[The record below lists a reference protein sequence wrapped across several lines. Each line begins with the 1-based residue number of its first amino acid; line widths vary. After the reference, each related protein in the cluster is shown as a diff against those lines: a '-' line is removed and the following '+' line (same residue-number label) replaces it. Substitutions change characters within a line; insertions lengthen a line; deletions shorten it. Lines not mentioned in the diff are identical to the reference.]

1 MFWNQASSKE
11 LAKLRQENAEL
22 KAKVEKD
29 TMYIELLHGVKE
41 VAELQRT
48 YAMTQMEEQGRL
60 YHLWVDGAKTLDAIR
75 QAVALSSEKLGG
87 QHAALTESVSSFD
100 QIHVLLSHI
109 ATSLAHIDDRTQD
122 ACQAVEAL
130 SSHGDDIVGFVSEI
144 QTISEQT
151 NLLALNAAIEAARAG
166 EQGRGFA
173 VVADEVRALAK
184 KSADASSEI
193 TNLVAAITSQ
203 TQAVSGQIND
213 MGKSTQSLSEQT
225 DAVKSIIADIT
236 DVSKN
241 MFRVIQGSSH
251 TSFLQTVKLDHEVW
265 KSEVYRYIWKLSQK
279 ESIDEFKDHTH
290 CRLGH
295 WYYEGEGRSY
305 QNVASFR
312 AIESPH
318 KLVHQ
323 YGLAALSAHEK
334 GDDSEV
340 MAHLEKMEEASKE
353 VISLL
358 TDLERDILE
367 MDVTLPTLG
376 SAGATDEEEI
386 DLF

>member
-1 MFWNQASSKE
+1 MFWNRTARRELEHLRKE
-11 LAKLRQENAEL
+11 NQEL
-22 KAKVEKD
+22 KAQAEKD
-29 TMYIELLHGVKE
+29 AMYIELMHGVKE

-48 YAMTQMEEQGRL
+48 YAMAQMSEQDRL
-60 YHLWVDGAKTLDAIR
+60 YKLWVDGAKTLDTIR
-75 QAVALSSEKLGG
+75 LAVAVSSEKLGE
-87 QHAALTESVSSFD
+87 QHSALTESVSSFD

-109 ATSLAHIDDRTQD
+109 ASSLAHIDDRTQD

-130 SSHGDDIVGFVSEI
+130 SSHGDNIVGFVSEI

-173 VVADEVRALAK
+173 VVADEVRALAQ

-193 TNLVAAITSQ
+193 TNLVAAITNQ

-213 MGKSTQSLSEQT
+213 MGKSTQNLSEQT
-225 DAVKSIIADIT
+225 DSVKSIISDIT

-265 KSEVYRYIWKLSQK
+265 KAEVYRYIWNLSGK
-279 ESIDEFKDHTH
+279 AGIHEFKDHNQ

-295 WYYEGEGRSY
+295 WYYKGDGLAY
-305 QNVASFR
+305 KDVASFK
-312 AIESPH
+312 AIEKPH
-318 KLVHQ
+318 KQVHE
-323 YGLAALSAHEK
+323 YGLAALHAHEN
-334 GDDSEV
+334 DDETGTIEN
-340 MAHLEKMEEASKE
+340 LEKMESASKLI
-353 VISLL
+353 VQLL
-358 TDLERDILE
+358 SDLERDILDME
-367 MDVTLPTLG
+367 VSLPAVG
-376 SAGATDEEEI
+376 SGGGEEEV